1 MSFEKQSLM
10 PYSVTP
16 CSFFCRVVSFFNFFD
31 QVLGKRLNVQ
41 CDPGYKYMYICCICE
56 HVRVCVS
63 EVEITKPYSLPI
75 DSDLLCEIVPI
86 ITHYTHFW
94 PITGS
99 RSTVW
104 RALGGGKNMLIGVR
118 KPEFLQVPPL
128 TMKILLSGGD
138 RVGSSPKTCFCFS
151 LSSRGLH
158 LHTGDL
164 PSSSKQ
170 ERHFP
175 LNAVLTAPHASHLPT
190 PTPPYPCPSLRD
202 LSAVSCS
209 AQGPDSIHSC
219 RLHHQS

>member
-1 MSFEKQSLM
+1 
-10 PYSVTP
+10 
-16 CSFFCRVVSFFNFFD
+16 
-31 QVLGKRLNVQ
+31 
-41 CDPGYKYMYICCICE
+41 
-56 HVRVCVS
+56 
-63 EVEITKPYSLPI
+63 
-75 DSDLLCEIVPI
+75 
-86 ITHYTHFW
+86 
-94 PITGS
+94 
-99 RSTVW
+99 
-104 RALGGGKNMLIGVR
+104 MLIGVR

-190 PTPPYPCPSLRD
+190 PKHGLKENSQQPAAKNFKRAMKSVQGCGQVMLYELTFTECLLRAKYCSKCYMNY
-202 LSAVSCS
+202 LS
-209 AQGPDSIHSC
+209 
-219 RLHHQS
+219 